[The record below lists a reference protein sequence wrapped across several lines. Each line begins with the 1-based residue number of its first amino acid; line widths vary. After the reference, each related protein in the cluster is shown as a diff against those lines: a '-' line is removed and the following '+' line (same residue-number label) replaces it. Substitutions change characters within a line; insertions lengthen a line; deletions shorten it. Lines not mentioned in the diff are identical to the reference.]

1 MILTN
6 NMQVCVAVLVVMM
19 LVEVEGVERGPLVL
33 VGGNLAEDN
42 AEIYE
47 KMVELSGGKGSA
59 RIAVVTSANANAE
72 SSGQYYKDMFKR
84 YGAATVYW
92 VPVQEADPGAGQ
104 SSEVV
109 GNILTMGGIFFGG
122 GDPWRIVKTLFT
134 ETGGVRSDTPVLT
147 AIKTKW
153 EVGAMVA
160 GTSAGIEAMQS
171 NIIIIGG
178 QNYNALAYG
187 ATASSTV
194 QDNLTYDPLGGLGF
208 LSGVV
213 IDAHFS
219 EKERQARLTR
229 LVSDTRGETRGAMRG
244 LGLDEN
250 TALVCQA
257 GVCEVI
263 GRGGVWAV
271 DLGQA
276 SIQEVDGWWR
286 CDKAVTTYI
295 TPGDTI
301 NLSTWSVQLPT
312 WKSSLV
318 TQGSAV
324 ATSNHLFTGTIYR
337 DGPVAE
343 YTRVVNSLMQST
355 SLGTFANTYQGDP
368 VLYQVQFVKNSDT
381 AVVRGQRPSTS
392 NTFTSYKNLQVNFVP
407 GYLDPKQ

>member
-1 MILTN
+1 MGIAFHSMKVFVT
-6 NMQVCVAVLVVMM
+6 VLLVLY
-19 LVEVEGVERGPLVL
+19 LVEVEGVEKGPLIL

-59 RIAVVTSANANAE
+59 RIALVTSANANAE
-72 SSGQYYKDMFKR
+72 SSGQYYIYMFMR

-92 VPVQEADPGAGQ
+92 VPVQESDPGAAQ
-104 SSEVV
+104 SNEAV

-122 GDPWRIVKTLFT
+122 GEPWRIVKTLFT
-134 ETGGVRSDTPVLT
+134 ETGGVRTDTPVLT

-153 EVGAMVA
+153 QVGAMVA

-194 QDNLTYDPLGGLGF
+194 QDNLTYDPQGGLGF
-208 LSGVV
+208 LDGVV

-219 EKERQARLTR
+219 EKELEARLTR
-229 LVSDTRGETRGAMRG
+229 LVADTRGETKGATRG
-244 LGLDEN
+244 LGLDED
-250 TALVCQA
+250 TALVCLA

-271 DLGQA
+271 DLALA
-276 SIQEVDGWWR
+276 SIQQTDGWWR
-286 CDKAVTTYI
+286 CDGAVTSYI
-295 TPGDTI
+295 TPGDTV
-301 NLSTWSVQLPT
+301 NLSTWAVQFPT
-312 WKSSLV
+312 WKSSLA

-343 YTRVVNSLMQST
+343 YTRLVNNLLEST
-355 SLGTFANTYQGDP
+355 ALGTFGNTYQGDP
-368 VLYQVQFVKNSDT
+368 VLYQVQFVKSSNT
-381 AVVRGQRPSTS
+381 TGVRGQRPGTSTV
-392 NTFTSYKNLQVNFVP
+392 FTSYQNL
-407 GYLDPKQ
+407 